1 MHLPFLRYIYAP
13 RHPLPRLPARLALRC
28 LRWRFIVWGLA
39 FRFVLTDW
47 ARLSVPGCE
56 PGFTNVAAC
65 NSGSGENATATAKA
79 KPAISVYLMLI
90 SRNLRF
96 RYMRTACYRDCSAG
110 R

>member
-1 MHLPFLRYIYAP
+1 MLAMTLHRVGLGFPLR
-13 RHPLPRLPARLALRC
+13 LDGLGQ
-28 LRWRFIVWGLA
+28 IVSA
-39 FRFVLTDW
+39 
-47 ARLSVPGCE
+47 GCE

-79 KPAISVYLMLI
+79 KPAISVFLMLI

-110 R
+110 RRRKAPSPCALA